1 MSKPAK
7 FEHGN
12 LLSKKEYQRRLDNH
26 YAAKA
31 KEKDKYNLNYKMS
44 AGERRRLELDAKTF
58 KGRCANKKLLRRVRN
73 LAKEKFQIY
82 PSAHANNWIKAEYKK
97 RGGLFVGDNVDEQ
110 VKERRLR
117 TRFLDFELYKTIR
130 DEANK
135 KFHRKYPKISKNN
148 WIFKE
153 YKQRGGTLSSD
164 IPKPTITT
172 PRGQAVSMNGGELFF
187 NESDAKLYV
196 AKKEKQERKIVERRG
211 DAKEGDLWINP
222 NTGTLNMKIGDKWVI
237 VNDPSKLPKLNNKQ
251 RRADISSAFAERHRK
266 EKAKVK
272 EVVLETK
279 PKITRG
285 QFLYKYKSPQNFYS
299 WQDLAREHINCK
311 HRSKQYIYDSP
322 AYYLKDDLCNSLINT
337 NIDNLELT
345 ENPNIV
351 NPSFFLLTSN
361 KINDIKYSFIECC
374 NWSKN
379 NEDENYSREEQ
390 KRHFKFDVYVNFVVD
405 SDKIHYY
412 AFNWNNLKMYKFI
425 QLPVDDELIK
435 EHFKTVVNLILLMN
449 QQPDIITEEYIPS
462 KIVTLQKKY
471 KVQSEIKPRAICW
484 VGKDFTTRVV
494 KLKPKQDEDMLVVA
508 GNKRKLR
515 PHWRRGHWHT
525 VLKGAK
531 RKERKMRW
539 YQPVF
544 VLGNA
549 A

>member
-7 FEHGN
+7 FEKGK
-12 LLSKKEYQRRLDNH
+12 LLSKE
-26 YAAKA
+26 
-31 KEKDKYNLNYKMS
+31 
-44 AGERRRLELDAKTF
+44 
-58 KGRCANKKLLRRVRN
+58 
-73 LAKEKFQIY
+73 
-82 PSAHANNWIKAEYKK
+82 EYKK
-97 RGGLFVGDNVDEQ
+97 RLNKYYKEKEFKDKAKQYHHVKRNTVDSILFLKIKNTA
-110 VKERRLR
+110 KLK
-117 TRFLDFELYKTIR
+117 FLWPSTEAKAWVVSEYYK
-130 DEANK
+130 
-135 KFHRKYPKISKNN
+135 
-148 WIFKE
+148 
-153 YKQRGGTLSSD
+153 RGGTLKGTKD
-164 IPKPTITT
+164 QE
-172 PRGQAVSMNGGELFF
+172 GQLFF
-187 NESDAKLYV
+187 NTSDATFAFNEKHI
-196 AKKEKQERKIVERRG
+196 KKDKPDERKIVERRS
-211 DAKEGDLWINP
+211 DAKEGDLWIHP
-222 NTGTLNMKIGDKWVI
+222 NTGTLHMKIGDRWVT

-251 RRADISSAFAERHRK
+251 RRADISSAFAERRK
-266 EKAKVK
+266 KEETKVK
-272 EVVLETK
+272 EVVIESK

-351 NPSFFLLTSN
+351 NPSFFLLNSN
-361 KINDIKYSFIECC
+361 KVNEIKYSFIECHK
-374 NWSKN
+374 WN
-379 NEDENYSREEQ
+379 NKDAKDMLINP
-390 KRHFKFDVYVNFVVD
+390 KMKFDVYVNFVVE
-405 SDKIHYY
+405 SNKIHYY
-412 AFNWNNLKMYKFI
+412 AFNWNNLNVYKFI
-425 QLPVDDELIK
+425 QLPVADEIIK

-462 KIVTLQKKY
+462 KIVPLQKKY
-471 KVQSEIKPRAICW
+471 KVQSDIKPRAICW

-494 KLKPKQDEDMLVVA
+494 KLKPKQDEDKLVV
-508 GNKRKLR
+508 GGDKRKLR